1 MSKPSVDSLSQR
13 FAQDPNVNVVYDP
26 DGTWAMLTDETFDAV
41 VCLSVLH
48 HIPDYLAAVRR
59 YSEITR
65 VGGAFVSWQ
74 DPIQYDHVPP
84 HQRRAALISYYLWR
98 LTQGHWLH
106 GFATILRRLRGILDE
121 TKIADMVEY
130 HVVRDGVDEKA
141 LEALLS
147 SHYDGVTVERYWSTQ
162 GSQFQSWG
170 ERHGFESTFGVIAQ
184 GRR

>member
-1 MSKPSVDSLSQR
+1 M
-13 FAQDPNVNVVYDP
+13 VV
-26 DGTWAMLTDETFDAV
+26 L
-41 VCLSVLH
+41 
-48 HIPDYLAAVRR
+48 
-59 YSEITR
+59 
-65 VGGAFVSWQ
+65 FVSWQ

-84 HQRRAALISYYLWR
+84 YQRRAALISYYLWR
-98 LTQGHWLH
+98 LTQGNWLH

-147 SHYDGVTVERYWSTQ
+147 SHYDCVTVERYWSTQ

-184 GRR
+184 GRH